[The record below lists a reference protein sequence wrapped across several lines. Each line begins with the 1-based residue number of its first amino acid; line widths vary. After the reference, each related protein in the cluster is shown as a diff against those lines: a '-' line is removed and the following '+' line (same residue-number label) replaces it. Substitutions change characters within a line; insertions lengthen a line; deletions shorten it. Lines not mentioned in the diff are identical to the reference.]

1 MPRVVHFEIH
11 ASKPQQLV
19 DFYSEVFGWKFQH
32 MPEMKYWMI
41 DNGEGPG
48 INGGLTQRHGPKP
61 PADAPVSTH
70 VTVIDVANVDA
81 AWSKAL
87 ASGAT
92 AALPKMAIPHVGYAA
107 YLRDPDNNL
116 FGIFQADSGAH

>member
-19 DFYSEVFGWKFQH
+19 DFYSGVFGWKFNH
-32 MPEMKYWMI
+32 MPQMNYWLI
-41 DNGEGPG
+41 ESGDGAG
-48 INGGLTQRHGPKP
+48 INGGLTQREGPKP

-70 VTVIDVANVDA
+70 ITVVDVPNIDDYWKRALDA
-81 AWSKAL
+81 
-87 ASGAT
+87 GAT

-116 FGIFQADSGAH
+116 FGLFQSDASVS

>member
-19 DFYSEVFGWKFQH
+19 DFYSEVFGWNFRH
-32 MPEMKYWMI
+32 IPEIQYWMI

-48 INGGLTQRHGPKP
+48 INGGLMQRMGPKP

-81 AWSKAL
+81 SWEKAL

-92 AALPKMAIPHVGYAA
+92 AALPKMAIPNIGYAA
-107 YLRDPDNNL
+107 YLCDPDNNL
-116 FGIFQADSGAH
+116 FGIYQADSGAH